1 MIEHGAEKY
10 EEYETHIIFPTICH
24 NPYGAH
30 MNMKLYYYKDSHL
43 FCIIQNHQNNCV
55 HGNISP

>member
-1 MIEHGAEKY
+1 MRNMKLILF
-10 EEYETHIIFPTICH
+10 FPTICH

-43 FCIIQNHQNNCV
+43 FRCYTECDETMNIFKVIQKAKET
-55 HGNISP
+55 